1 MKLYSLF
8 ITTLLVLGAPA
19 VYAIDLAEMQ
29 AMALGNR
36 QVIRQYMTILEQSE
50 QDIVRARSGYYP
62 SVDIAYTAN
71 SLDEAGLF
79 EDKENSIAV
88 GSVSYNLFAGFR
100 DKYTLLSAEKQQEYE
115 KHRLQSVKQD
125 IQLNV
130 ALAYLGVTERQA
142 NRKVAEAAFQTLEKV
157 YQDGES
163 RYQVGLIGKN
173 ELLKFRVDYD
183 NADITLKAADADL
196 KKSVN
201 ILSRQVGS
209 DIALAELDFA
219 DFKKLPPLMDK
230 DEHTRKMLAQRSEIR
245 ALEAVIEVS
254 AAKAEAELSDYY
266 PRVDVVGSYR
276 RYDDNYISG
285 AGSMEDD
292 ELRAQLVMSMNLF
305 QGFYT
310 EATVARAKLETRSV
324 QYELDELKNE
334 LSNQVT
340 NLHIDF
346 VVSLEN
352 VEVAKRSI
360 EQAEENLRITQ
371 LKYNEGLERESDLL
385 DAITSLS
392 RAQYNEV
399 AVLRTAF
406 LNNFQLTRMIDGF

>member
-8 ITTLLVLGAPA
+8 ITTLLIFGTPA
-19 VYAIDLAEMQ
+19 VYAMDLAEMQ
-29 AMALGNR
+29 AAALNNR
-36 QVIRQYMTILEQSE
+36 QLIRQYMMTLEQSE
-50 QDIVRARSGYYP
+50 QDIIRVRSGYYP

-71 SLDEAGLF
+71 SLDEAALF
-79 EDKENSIAV
+79 EDRENSVAV
-88 GSVSYNLFAGFR
+88 GSVSYNIFAGFR
-100 DKYTLLSAEKQQEYE
+100 DKYTLLSAEKQQEVEQY
-115 KHRLQSVKQD
+115 RLQAVKQD
-125 IQLNV
+125 IQLDV

-142 NRKVAEAAFQTLEKV
+142 NRKVAESAYQTLEKV
-157 YQDGES
+157 FKDGES

-173 ELLKFRVDYD
+173 DLLKFRVDYD

-209 DIALAELDFA
+209 EIALEDLDFA

-230 DEHTRKMLAQRSEIR
+230 DDYTGKMLAQRSEIR
-245 ALEAVIEVS
+245 ALQAVIEAT
-254 AAKAEAELSDYY
+254 AARAEAELSGYY
-266 PRVDVVGSYR
+266 PRIDVVGSYR
-276 RYDDNYISG
+276 KYDDNYITG

-305 QGFYT
+305 QGFAT
-310 EATVARAKLETRSV
+310 EATVARAKLETRAV
-324 QYELDELKNE
+324 GYELDELKNE
-334 LSNQVT
+334 LTNQVT

-371 LKYNEGLERESDLL
+371 LKYSEGLERESDLL

-392 RAQYNEV
+392 RAQYNLV
-399 AVLRTAF
+399 AVRRTAF
-406 LNNFQLTRMIDGF
+406 LNNFQLIRMIDGF

>member
-1 MKLYSLF
+1 MKLYSLL

-29 AMALGNR
+29 AMALNNR

-62 SVDIAYTAN
+62 SVDITYSAN
-71 SLDEAGLF
+71 SLDEGGLL

-100 DKYTLLSAEKQQEYE
+100 DKYTLLSAEKQQEFE
-115 KHRLQSVKQD
+115 MHRLQSVKQD

-142 NRKVAEAAFQTLEKV
+142 NRTVAESAFQTLEKV

-209 DIALAELDFA
+209 DIALADLDFA

-230 DEHTRKMLAQRSEIR
+230 EEHTRKMLAQRSEIR
-245 ALEAVIEVS
+245 ALEAVIEAS
-254 AAKAEAELSDYY
+254 AAKSKAELSDYY

-276 RYDDNYISG
+276 KYDDNYISG

-324 QYELDELKNE
+324 QYELDELRNE
-334 LSNQVT
+334 LTNQVA
-340 NLHIDF
+340 NLYIDF
-346 VVSLEN
+346 IVSLEN
-352 VEVAKRSI
+352 VVVARRSI

-371 LKYNEGLERESDLL
+371 LKYSEGLERESDLL

-392 RAQYNEV
+392 RAQYNLV
-399 AVLRTAF
+399 AVRRTAF

>member
-8 ITTLLVLGAPA
+8 ITTLLIFGTPA
-19 VYAIDLAEMQ
+19 VYAMDLAEMQ
-29 AMALGNR
+29 AAALNNR
-36 QVIRQYMTILEQSE
+36 QLIRQYMMTLEQSE
-50 QDIVRARSGYYP
+50 QDIIRVRSGYYP

-71 SLDEAGLF
+71 SLDEAALF
-79 EDKENSIAV
+79 EDRENSVAV
-88 GSVSYNLFAGFR
+88 GSVSYNIFAGFR
-100 DKYTLLSAEKQQEYE
+100 DKYTLLSAEKQQEVEQY
-115 KHRLQSVKQD
+115 RLQAVKQD
-125 IQLNV
+125 IQLDV

-142 NRKVAEAAFQTLEKV
+142 NRKVAESAYQTLEKV
-157 YQDGES
+157 YKDGES

-173 ELLKFRVDYD
+173 DLLKFRVDYD

-209 DIALAELDFA
+209 EIALEDLDFA

-230 DEHTRKMLAQRSEIR
+230 DDYTGKMLAQRSEIR
-245 ALEAVIEVS
+245 ALQAVIEAT
-254 AAKAEAELSDYY
+254 AARAEAELSGYY
-266 PRVDVVGSYR
+266 PRIDVVGSYR
-276 RYDDNYISG
+276 KYDDNYITG

-305 QGFYT
+305 QGFAT
-310 EATVARAKLETRSV
+310 EATVARAKLETRAV
-324 QYELDELKNE
+324 GYELDELKNE
-334 LSNQVT
+334 LTNQVT

-371 LKYNEGLERESDLL
+371 LKYSEGLERESDLL

-392 RAQYNEV
+392 RAQYNLV
-399 AVLRTAF
+399 AVRRTAF
-406 LNNFQLTRMIDGF
+406 LNNFQLIRMIDGF

>member
-8 ITTLLVLGAPA
+8 ITTLLIFGAPA
-19 VYAIDLAEMQ
+19 VYAMDLAEMQ
-29 AMALGNR
+29 AAALNNR
-36 QVIRQYMTILEQSE
+36 QLIRQYMMTLEQSE
-50 QDIVRARSGYYP
+50 QDIIRVRSGYYP

-71 SLDEAGLF
+71 SLDEAALF
-79 EDKENSIAV
+79 EDRENSVAV
-88 GSVSYNLFAGFR
+88 GSVSYNIFAGFR
-100 DKYTLLSAEKQQEYE
+100 DKYTLLSAEKQQEVEQY
-115 KHRLQSVKQD
+115 RLQAVKQD
-125 IQLNV
+125 IQLDV

-142 NRKVAEAAFQTLEKV
+142 NRKVAESAYQTLEKV
-157 YQDGES
+157 YKDGES

-173 ELLKFRVDYD
+173 DLLKFRVDYD

-209 DIALAELDFA
+209 EIALEDLDFA

-230 DEHTRKMLAQRSEIR
+230 DDYTGKMLAQRSEIR
-245 ALEAVIEVS
+245 ALQAVIEAT
-254 AAKAEAELSDYY
+254 AARAEAELSGYY
-266 PRVDVVGSYR
+266 PRIDVVGSYR
-276 RYDDNYISG
+276 KYDDNYITG

-305 QGFYT
+305 QGFAT
-310 EATVARAKLETRSV
+310 EATVARAKLETRAV
-324 QYELDELKNE
+324 GYELDELKNE
-334 LSNQVT
+334 LTNQVT

-371 LKYNEGLERESDLL
+371 LKYSEGLERESDLL

-392 RAQYNEV
+392 RAQYNLV
-399 AVLRTAF
+399 AVRRTAF
-406 LNNFQLTRMIDGF
+406 LNNFQLIRMIDGF